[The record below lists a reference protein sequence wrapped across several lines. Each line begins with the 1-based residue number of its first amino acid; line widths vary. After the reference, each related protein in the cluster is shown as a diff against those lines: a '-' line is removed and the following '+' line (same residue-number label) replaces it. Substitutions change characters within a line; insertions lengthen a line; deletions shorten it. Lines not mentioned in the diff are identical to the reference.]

1 MVAAVGVS
9 AVVLAGCAIS
19 HLLAPRLSLPE
30 RVASGYCIGLASVT
44 FLLFMLSWAGVPLS
58 PGLCI
63 GVPVVLGAGAC
74 AVRHR
79 AGKKGSPG
87 PGTVTPALTP
97 SGGIGAVE
105 FLLLGGI
112 VILVGI
118 AAVQALYWPVRA
130 FDAIHLY
137 DHRAKLVYE
146 QRGIALDEYH
156 TRLFGIY
163 VDYPL
168 HVTLSHSVI
177 YLLAGRSDIN
187 PKLIYVGYYAA
198 LLTVVYC
205 RTRRAMTIRNALL
218 ATLVIAS
225 APPIFKHTSWCTTT
239 FPYMCYYS
247 IGVIYLCEFMRGDDR
262 GLLYIGALLVAFTS
276 WIRPAN
282 ELVVL
287 GVAVVLG
294 YDCAR
299 KRRWAPVCILL
310 AAAGAVYAAWTT
322 YGYTIHRYA
331 SLATFHFSGYDKLF
345 VPGNVLYVM
354 KNCIADHT
362 LSVPYAGLIWYVF
375 SLAIVRGFVTGRGQW
390 EMPAII
396 MFTLGVLSVLFY
408 SIGIR
413 DDFADSW
420 RYNAWNASSRLMPML
435 IPLAVYYSA
444 LVLLGDE
451 RYSGRISAPKA
462 PRLPRAG

>member
-1 MVAAVGVS
+1 MVPAVGVI

-19 HLLAPRLSLPE
+19 HLLAPRLSILE

-44 FLLFMLSWAGVPLS
+44 FLLFVFSWAGVPLS
-58 PGLCI
+58 QGLCI
-63 GVPVVLGAGAC
+63 GIPIILAAGAYIVRRCTGKNRFPGAG
-74 AVRHR
+74 R
-79 AGKKGSPG
+79 AKIVFTPRGSA
-87 PGTVTPALTP
+87 GTL
-97 SGGIGAVE
+97 E

-118 AAVQALYWPVRA
+118 AAVQALYWPVFE

-137 DHRAKLVYE
+137 DQRAKLVYE

-156 TRLFGIY
+156 ALLFWRY

-168 HVTLSHSVI
+168 HVSLSHSYI

-187 PKLIYVGYYAA
+187 PQLIYVGYYAA
-198 LLTVVYC
+198 LLAVFYC
-205 RTRRAMTIRNALL
+205 RARRTMTMRNALL
-218 ATLVIAS
+218 STLVIAS
-225 APPIFKHTSWCTTT
+225 APPIFRHASWCTTT
-239 FPYMCYYS
+239 FPYLCYYS
-247 IGVIYLCEFMRGDDR
+247 IGVIYLCEFMRGEDK
-262 GLLYIGALLVAFTS
+262 GLLYIGALFMAFTS
-276 WIRPAN
+276 WIRPGN

-322 YGYTIHRYA
+322 YLHTIHRYA

-345 VPGNVLYVM
+345 VPGNVLYVL
-354 KNCIADHT
+354 KSCIADHT
-362 LSVPYAGLIWYVF
+362 LSVPYAGLIWYIF
-375 SLAIVRGFVTGRGQW
+375 LLASVKGFVAGRGQR
-390 EMPAII
+390 EIPAII
-396 MFTLGVLSVLFY
+396 ISTLGVLTALFY
-408 SIGIR
+408 LLGLQC
-413 DDFADSW
+413 DFADFW
-420 RYNAWNASSRLMPML
+420 RFQAWNASSRLMPML
-435 IPLAVYYSA
+435 IPMAVYYSA

-451 RYSGRISAPKA
+451 RCHGRVSAPKT
-462 PRLPRAG
+462 PHPPCAG